1 MKKIALALVVAV
13 LPTWVA
19 AQQSSQPPTQQKNR
33 IDRFGSII
41 ILVRSMVSLSLRL
54 LDRIRALRSAEAL
67 ASKLV
72 VAHGANASSG
82 AGDGRCEMAPVFLFP
97 LNPPHGRSIYHSIEI
112 IQKMPRLASALEH
125 RARCAPQESDEK
137 RRTVHVVMP
146 QVLPSRS
153 NEKVT
158 AYSASTRVSAFALP
172 LSALASCA
180 VR

>member
-19 AQQSSQPPTQQKNR
+19 AQQSSQTPTQQKNR

-82 AGDGRCEMAPVFLFP
+82 AGDGRCEMAPLFLFP
-97 LNPPHGRSIYHSIEI
+97 FDPPH
-112 IQKMPRLASALEH
+112 
-125 RARCAPQESDEK
+125 
-137 RRTVHVVMP
+137 
-146 QVLPSRS
+146 
-153 NEKVT
+153 
-158 AYSASTRVSAFALP
+158 
-172 LSALASCA
+172 
-180 VR
+180 